1 MLLKY
6 ANISILGLTQTY
18 KQSQRETRPY
28 ILYIFHILHTFYI
41 QLCCKLLTSV
51 DESKGSYFLFCF

>member
-6 ANISILGLTQTY
+6 VNISILGLTQTY

-28 ILYIFHILHTFYI
+28 ILYIFHILHTYI
-41 QLCCKLLTSV
+41 YIYIKYKGDKVCNVTLT
-51 DESKGSYFLFCF
+51 